1 MQTVSQ
7 AYIRHGGERV
17 RRCRLRH
24 VILLLDERLSVGLHA
39 LQLLVRQHI
48 QPIGRQRPV
57 LRVNRLYHPCLGLER
72 KGVQH
77 GRTHLLCR
85 SRAIHLAVD
94 KETVDAA
101 LEGSIAREVVALDLN
116 LLIVAEVGVDR
127 IVRHNRRPNIRSE
140 SSRLHTLL
148 VVVHQTGN
156 EHAASLTIL
165 RNTSSE
171 RSAGSRELC
180 TCGCDRDPLSFHKG
194 QNQAKHAG
202 YGSK

>member
-39 LQLLVRQHI
+39 LQLLIRQHI

-72 KGVQH
+72 EGVQH
-77 GRTHLLCR
+77 GR
-85 SRAIHLAVD
+85 
-94 KETVDAA
+94 TVDAA
-101 LEGSIAREVVALDLN
+101 LEGGIAREVVALDLN